1 MLREKL
7 QRQADIEA
15 RAQAALAQ
23 LSASC
28 GVSVQNALQCS
39 KRAQCVAAYSWL
51 SGR

>member
-39 KRAQCVAAYSWL
+39 KRAQCVAAYSLL